1 MRQLSE
7 EYDLGIDN
15 LFLPYLLLEIIERE
29 SQNFIYNGHPL
40 DSYREPF
47 YFQLK
52 DCEDVFIPVF
62 STPEALRE
70 FMNSRDTMNFV
81 KASGRSTNFSVKIVT
96 NFTEFF
102 DSIFEQGYRIMMNP
116 VLVDEN
122 KTRWTEIRKPKDEF
136 SSEETISDT
145 YLIDPGKKSNDQHM
159 DSK

>member
-1 MRQLSE
+1 MKQLSE
-7 EYDLGIDN
+7 EYNLDIDN
-15 LFLPYLLLEIIERE
+15 LFLPYLLPEIIERE
-29 SQNFIYNGHPL
+29 SQNFMYEGKPVEL
-40 DSYREPF
+40 FREPF

-52 DCEDVFIPVF
+52 DCEDVFVPVF

-70 FMNSRDTMNFV
+70 FMTSRDTMNFI
-81 KASGRSTNFSVKIVT
+81 KAIGRSTNFSVKIVT
-96 NFTEFF
+96 DFGEFF

-122 KTRWTEIRKPKDEF
+122 KTRWTEIRKPEKEF
-136 SSEETISDT
+136 SSTERTSDT